1 MHDQFNSLNW
11 RNLSIKLNWL
21 TWLNNQTSENSETAE
36 IAQCTLNGM
45 VEVVITVKVAEKS

>member
-36 IAQCTLNGM
+36 IAQCTLNG
-45 VEVVITVKVAEKS
+45 